1 MPKTKLH
8 SWWPASYAR
17 AMEKGLLGTAQGKIR
32 GSVEVPKDSRNGD
45 YTSNFALAGAK
56 ALGHAPPGIWHRFCA
71 TIWT

>member
-8 SWWPASYAR
+8 SWWPPAMR
-17 AMEKGLLGTAQGKIR
+17 APMEKGLLGTARGKIR
-32 GSVEVPKDSRNGD
+32 GSVEVPKDSRNVD

-56 ALGHAPPGIWHRFCA
+56 ALGMRPGIWHRFCA